1 MRNKYLVI
9 IFAFIILAAAAAIFL
24 LNRMPQDNMT
34 AEIVSD
40 GEVIER
46 IDLHALDKPQDI
58 TVNTPDGGFNTVH
71 LEHGSASVTDANC
84 PDKLC
89 VKQGEIKNGV
99 YPIICLPHKLTV
111 RIITGDNKDNNSI
124 DAVVGR

>member
-9 IFAFIILAAAAAIFL
+9 IFAFIILAAVAAVFL
-24 LNRMPQDNMT
+24 LNRMPQDNMM

-46 IDLHALDKPQDI
+46 IDLLALEKPRDI

-71 LEHGSASVTDANC
+71 LERGSASVTDADC

-89 VKQGEIKNGV
+89 VKQGEIKNGI

-111 RIITGDNKDNNSI
+111 RIISDDNTDNDSI

>member
-1 MRNKYLVI
+1 MRNKYLVT
-9 IFAFIILAAAAAIFL
+9 IFAFIILAAAAAVFL

-40 GEVIER
+40 GEVVER
-46 IDLHALDKPQDI
+46 IDLITLDKPRDI

-71 LEHGSASVTDANC
+71 LERGAVSVTDANC

-89 VKQGEIKNGV
+89 VKQGEIKNGI

-111 RIITGDNKDNNSI
+111 RIITGDNTDNDSI
-124 DAVVGR
+124 DAIVGR